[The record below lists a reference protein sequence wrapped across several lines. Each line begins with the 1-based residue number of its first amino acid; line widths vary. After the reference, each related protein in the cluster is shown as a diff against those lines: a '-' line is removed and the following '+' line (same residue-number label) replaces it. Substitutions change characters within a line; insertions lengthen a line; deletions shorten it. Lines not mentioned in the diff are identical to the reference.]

1 MIIIESSQK
10 HEKYLLIMIMI
21 IIVIREHNRVVEEL
35 RSVNPHWDGDR
46 LYQEGRKV
54 TDFNVIIAII
64 IVIVITIS
72 TIITIIIMLSQ
83 IVGAELQHI
92 TWSHWLPHILG
103 PEAMES
109 LGSYPGDGD
118 DDDDED
124 QEYHRHHDDLK
135 SWRPWNINH
144 DENNDQ

>member
-10 HEKYLLIMIMI
+10 HEKYLLIMIMVI
-21 IIVIREHNRVVEEL
+21 TITMIMIREHNRVVEEL

-54 TDFNVIIAII
+54 TDF
-64 IVIVITIS
+64 IVIVIVIVI

-109 LGSYPGDGD
+109 LGSYPGDGND
-118 DDDDED
+118 DDHEHK
-124 QEYHRHHDDLK
+124 EYDGHHHDLK

-144 DENNDQ
+144 DENSYK